1 MFNQIH
7 GLTPD
12 CTLAGQVWT
21 CKGDT
26 TTSTITLDAHKH
38 VVSLELTDN
47 TRISDEPPRRF
58 AQTLQGIV
66 TPAVIA
72 AINKHLETAWPT
84 EQETLDGVTITVTRT
99 QKEPNTPTLHSV
111 TIRW

>member
-12 CTLAGQVWT
+12 CSLAHDVWT

-26 TTSTITLDAHKH
+26 TTATITLDRAKH
-38 VVSLELTDN
+38 VVSLELTDL
-47 TRISDEPPRRF
+47 TRMSDEPPRRF
-58 AQTLQGIV
+58 ALALQGIV
-66 TPAVIA
+66 TPRVID
-72 AINKHLETAWPT
+72 AIGKHLATAWPT
-84 EQETLDGVTITVTRT
+84 EHETLDGVTITVTRT
-99 QKEPNTPTLHSV
+99 QQQPNTPTLHDV